1 MTNYTFTAF
10 TRNDHA
16 PATAMLGSIA
26 GSLFNI
32 VFDYVFMFPMGLGM
46 NGAALATAV
55 CPAVTM
61 SVCCMHLFGKNNHV
75 EFDSTGLLPG
85 ICFPAASLEYRL
97 LWGDFFCCNHNCV

>member
-61 SVCCMHLFGKNNHV
+61 SVCCMHLSVRIIMWNL
-75 EFDSTGLLPG
+75 DSTDLLPG

-97 LWGDFFCCNHNCV
+97 LWGRFLLL